1 MEILSR
7 LRYSDM
13 KLKVENFGPIHYA
26 DIELKPLTVIIGKNN
41 AGKSML
47 AQLIFALM
55 MLREGSIPTRTLM
68 PYLRLISI
76 EDIFIIVYRELSIAF
91 SVENFW
97 KKIKETKELTLHS
110 CMEIILNMIINS
122 LTHFPLNKA
131 LGNILERNF
140 ALELKNLV
148 NLYSE
153 YAKVECAYSKY
164 FTVEFT
170 ITKDGNLSS
179 KFNVEASKELID
191 DILKDKKINEL
202 IGRILSFKTNRDF
215 PTSIIP
221 IIEEVVKLIIAD
233 FILPTK
239 PLSSTIYIPAGRA
252 GLLEGYEAVSSAL
265 ITLAPVA
272 PLKGITM
279 PPMPAM
285 ASEFYSLLLQLEGK
299 KGPFAKISDLFK
311 EILEGDIVLEKLK
324 LPEGKSKM
332 VYKFKF
338 KDKESSIDLI
348 HAASMVKELS
358 PIYLI
363 IRELADKGSL
373 IIIEEPE
380 SHLHPA
386 AQIKLM
392 EIFAKLVNEGLNILI
407 TTHSDLLL
415 RKLAQ
420 LIMESSSKK
429 TNVYLKPEDVAVY
442 LLKPNEKG
450 FISQK
455 VNIIEGL
462 PTFDEVIEQ
471 LYEKEKELSYLYF
484 QK

>member
-1 MEILSR
+1 
-7 LRYSDM
+7 M
-13 KLKVENFGPIHYA
+13 KIVLDVIIDSFTHSLN
-26 DIELKPLTVIIGKNN
+26 KPL
-41 AGKSML
+41 
-47 AQLIFALM
+47 
-55 MLREGSIPTRTLM
+55 GS
-68 PYLRLISI
+68 
-76 EDIFIIVYRELSIAF
+76 F
-91 SVENFW
+91 
-97 KKIKETKELTLHS
+97 
-110 CMEIILNMIINS
+110 
-122 LTHFPLNKA
+122 
-131 LGNILERNF
+131 LERSF
-140 ALELKNLV
+140 AIEFKNLV
-148 NLYSE
+148 NLYSD
-153 YAKVECAYSKY
+153 YTKAECTYNEHLI
-164 FTVEFT
+164 VEFT
-170 ITKDGNLSS
+170 ITKEGNLSARFDV
-179 KFNVEASKELID
+179 KTIEELID
-191 DILKDKKINEL
+191 NILRDKEINEL
-202 IGRILSFKTNRDF
+202 IEKTLSLKDKRDF
-215 PTSIIP
+215 AIDMVII
-221 IIEEVVKLIIAD
+221 IK
-233 FILPTK
+233 ILTEFLFPESL
-239 PLSSTIYIPAGRA
+239 PLSPLYIPASRA
-252 GLLEGYEAVSSAL
+252 RLLEGYEAVSSAL

-415 RKLAQ
+415 RKLAH

>member
-47 AQLIFALM
+47 AQLIFTLM
-55 MLREGSIPTRTLM
+55 RLRESINPSYILKPFLPHIFSIPENTLIGI
-68 PYLRLISI
+68 LQHFL
-76 EDIFIIVYRELSIAF
+76 
-91 SVENFW
+91 SVENFQR
-97 KKIKETKELTLHS
+97 KIKETKELTPFSYLKIVLDVIIDSFTHS
-110 CMEIILNMIINS
+110 
-122 LTHFPLNKA
+122 LNKP
-131 LGNILERNF
+131 LGSFLEKSF
-140 ALELKNLV
+140 AIEFKNLV
-148 NLYSE
+148 NLYSD
-153 YAKVECAYSKY
+153 YTKAECTYNEHLI
-164 FTVEFT
+164 VEFT
-170 ITKDGNLSS
+170 ITKEGNLSARFDV
-179 KFNVEASKELID
+179 KTIGELID
-191 DILKDKKINEL
+191 NILRDKEINEL
-202 IGRILSFKTNRDF
+202 IEKTLSLKDKRDF
-215 PTSIIP
+215 AIDMVII
-221 IIEEVVKLIIAD
+221 IK
-233 FILPTK
+233 ILTK
-239 PLSSTIYIPAGRA
+239 FLFPESLPLSPLYIPAGRA

-373 IIIEEPE
+373 LIIEEPE

>member
-1 MEILSR
+1 
-7 LRYSDM
+7 M

-47 AQLIFALM
+47 AQLIFTLM
-55 MLREGSIPTRTLM
+55 RLRESINPSYILKPFLPHIFSIPENTLIGI
-68 PYLRLISI
+68 LQHFL
-76 EDIFIIVYRELSIAF
+76 
-91 SVENFW
+91 SVENFQRR
-97 KKIKETKELTLHS
+97 IKETKELTPFSYLKIVLDVIIDSFTHS
-110 CMEIILNMIINS
+110 
-122 LTHFPLNKA
+122 LNKP
-131 LGNILERNF
+131 LGSFLERSF
-140 ALELKNLV
+140 AIEFKNLV
-148 NLYSE
+148 NLYSD
-153 YAKVECAYSKY
+153 YTKAECTYNEHLI
-164 FTVEFT
+164 VEFT
-170 ITKDGNLSS
+170 ITKEGNLSARFDV
-179 KFNVEASKELID
+179 KTIEELID
-191 DILKDKKINEL
+191 NILRDKEINEL
-202 IGRILSFKTNRDF
+202 IEKTLSLKDKRDF
-215 PTSIIP
+215 AIDMVII
-221 IIEEVVKLIIAD
+221 IK
-233 FILPTK
+233 ILTEFLFPESL
-239 PLSSTIYIPAGRA
+239 PLSPLYIPAGRA

-285 ASEFYSLLLQLEGK
+285 ASEFYSLLIQLEGK
-299 KGPFAKISDLFK
+299 KGPFGKISDLFK
-311 EILEGDIVLEKLK
+311 ELLEGEIVLEKLK

>member
-47 AQLIFALM
+47 AQLIFTLM
-55 MLREGSIPTRTLM
+55 RLRESINPSYILKPFLPHIFSIPENTLIGI
-68 PYLRLISI
+68 LQHFL
-76 EDIFIIVYRELSIAF
+76 
-91 SVENFW
+91 SVENFQRR
-97 KKIKETKELTLHS
+97 IKETKELTPFSYLKIVLDVIIDSFTHS
-110 CMEIILNMIINS
+110 
-122 LTHFPLNKA
+122 LNKP
-131 LGNILERNF
+131 LGSFLERSF
-140 ALELKNLV
+140 AIEFKNLV
-148 NLYSE
+148 NLYSD
-153 YAKVECAYSKY
+153 YTKAECTYNEHLI
-164 FTVEFT
+164 VEFT
-170 ITKDGNLSS
+170 ITKEGNLSARFDV
-179 KFNVEASKELID
+179 KTIEELID
-191 DILKDKKINEL
+191 NILRDKEINEL
-202 IGRILSFKTNRDF
+202 IEKTLSLKDKRDF
-215 PTSIIP
+215 AIDMVII
-221 IIEEVVKLIIAD
+221 IK
-233 FILPTK
+233 ILTEFLFPESL
-239 PLSSTIYIPAGRA
+239 PLSPLYIPAGRA

>member
-1 MEILSR
+1 
-7 LRYSDM
+7 M

-47 AQLIFALM
+47 AQLIFTLM
-55 MLREGSIPTRTLM
+55 RLRESINPSYILKPFLPHIFSIPENTLIGI
-68 PYLRLISI
+68 LQHFL
-76 EDIFIIVYRELSIAF
+76 
-91 SVENFW
+91 SVENFQR
-97 KKIKETKELTLHS
+97 KIKETKELTPFSYLKIVLDVIIDSFTHS
-110 CMEIILNMIINS
+110 
-122 LTHFPLNKA
+122 LNKP
-131 LGNILERNF
+131 LGSFLERSF
-140 ALELKNLV
+140 AIEFKNLV
-148 NLYSE
+148 NLYSD
-153 YAKVECAYSKY
+153 YTKAECTYNEHLI
-164 FTVEFT
+164 VEFT
-170 ITKDGNLSS
+170 ITKEGNLSARFDV
-179 KFNVEASKELID
+179 KTIEELID
-191 DILKDKKINEL
+191 NILRDKEINEL
-202 IGRILSFKTNRDF
+202 IEKTLSLKDKRDF
-215 PTSIIP
+215 AIDMVII
-221 IIEEVVKLIIAD
+221 IK
-233 FILPTK
+233 ILTEFLFPESL
-239 PLSSTIYIPAGRA
+239 PLSPLYIPAGRA

-415 RKLAQ
+415 RKLAH

>member
-1 MEILSR
+1 
-7 LRYSDM
+7 M

-47 AQLIFALM
+47 AQLIFTLM
-55 MLREGSIPTRTLM
+55 RLRESINPSYILKPFLPHIFSIPENTLIGI
-68 PYLRLISI
+68 LQHFL
-76 EDIFIIVYRELSIAF
+76 
-91 SVENFW
+91 SVENFQR
-97 KKIKETKELTLHS
+97 KIKETKELTPFSYLKIVLDVIIDSFTHS
-110 CMEIILNMIINS
+110 
-122 LTHFPLNKA
+122 LNKP
-131 LGNILERNF
+131 LGSFLERSF
-140 ALELKNLV
+140 AIEFKNLV
-148 NLYSE
+148 NLYSD
-153 YAKVECAYSKY
+153 YTKAECTYNEHLI
-164 FTVEFT
+164 VEFT
-170 ITKDGNLSS
+170 ITKEGNLSARFDV
-179 KFNVEASKELID
+179 KTIEELID
-191 DILKDKKINEL
+191 NILRDKEINEL
-202 IGRILSFKTNRDF
+202 IEKTLSLKDKRDF
-215 PTSIIP
+215 AIDMVII
-221 IIEEVVKLIIAD
+221 IK
-233 FILPTK
+233 ILTEFLFPESL
-239 PLSSTIYIPAGRA
+239 PLSPLYIPAGRA

-348 HAASMVKELS
+348 HASSMVKELS

-442 LLKPNEKG
+442 LLKPNKKG

>member
-1 MEILSR
+1 
-7 LRYSDM
+7 M
-13 KLKVENFGPIHYA
+13 K
-26 DIELKPLTVIIGKNN
+26 
-41 AGKSML
+41 
-47 AQLIFALM
+47 
-55 MLREGSIPTRTLM
+55 
-68 PYLRLISI
+68 
-76 EDIFIIVYRELSIAF
+76 IVLD
-91 SVENFW
+91 V
-97 KKIKETKELTLHS
+97 
-110 CMEIILNMIINS
+110 IINS
-122 LTHFPLNKA
+122 LTHSLNKV
-131 LGNILERNF
+131 LGSFLEKNF
-140 ALELKNLV
+140 AIEFKNLV
-148 NLYSE
+148 NLYSD
-153 YAKVECAYSKY
+153 YTKVECAYNKY
-164 FTVEFT
+164 SVVEFT
-170 ITKDGNLSS
+170 ITKTGNLSARFYV
-179 KFNVEASKELID
+179 KTMEELID
-191 DILKDKKINEL
+191 NILRDKEINEL
-202 IGRILSFKTNRDF
+202 IEKTLSLKDKRDF
-215 PTSIIP
+215 TLDIAIKIIK
-221 IIEEVVKLIIAD
+221 IITEFLFPEK
-233 FILPTK
+233 P
-239 PLSSTIYIPAGRA
+239 PLSPLYSRIIYIPAGRA

-265 ITLAPVA
+265 ITLTPIA
-272 PLKGITM
+272 PLRGITM

-285 ASEFYSLLLQLEGK
+285 ASQFYSLLLLLEGK
-299 KGPFAKISDLFK
+299 KGPFGKISDLFQ
-311 EILEGDIVLEKLK
+311 EVLEGDIVLEKLK

-373 IIIEEPE
+373 LIIEEPE

-415 RKLAQ
+415 RKLAH

-455 VNIIEGL
+455 VNIIEEL

>member
-47 AQLIFALM
+47 AQLIFTLM
-55 MLREGSIPTRTLM
+55 RLRESINPSYILKPFLPHIFSIPENTLIGI
-68 PYLRLISI
+68 LQHFL
-76 EDIFIIVYRELSIAF
+76 
-91 SVENFW
+91 SVENFQR
-97 KKIKETKELTLHS
+97 KIKETKELTPFSYLKIVLDVIIDSFTHS
-110 CMEIILNMIINS
+110 
-122 LTHFPLNKA
+122 LNKP
-131 LGNILERNF
+131 LGSFLERSF
-140 ALELKNLV
+140 AIEFKNLV
-148 NLYSE
+148 NLYSD
-153 YAKVECAYSKY
+153 YTKAECTYNEHLI
-164 FTVEFT
+164 VEFT
-170 ITKDGNLSS
+170 ITKEGNLSARFDV
-179 KFNVEASKELID
+179 KTIEELID
-191 DILKDKKINEL
+191 NILRDKEINEL
-202 IGRILSFKTNRDF
+202 IEKTLSLKDKRDF
-215 PTSIIP
+215 AIDMVII
-221 IIEEVVKLIIAD
+221 IK
-233 FILPTK
+233 ILTEFLFPESL
-239 PLSSTIYIPAGRA
+239 PLSPLYIPAGRA

-285 ASEFYSLLLQLEGK
+285 ASEFYSLLLQLEGR
-299 KGPFAKISDLFK
+299 KGPFGKISDLFK

-373 IIIEEPE
+373 LIIEEPE

-415 RKLAQ
+415 RKLAH

-455 VNIIEGL
+455 VNIIEEL

>member
-47 AQLIFALM
+47 AQLIFTLM
-55 MLREGSIPTRTLM
+55 RLRESINPSYILKPFLPHIFSIPENTLIGI
-68 PYLRLISI
+68 LQHFL
-76 EDIFIIVYRELSIAF
+76 
-91 SVENFW
+91 SVENFQR
-97 KKIKETKELTLHS
+97 KIKETKELTPFSYLKIVLDVIIDSFTHS
-110 CMEIILNMIINS
+110 
-122 LTHFPLNKA
+122 LNKP
-131 LGNILERNF
+131 LGSFLERSF
-140 ALELKNLV
+140 AIEFKNLV
-148 NLYSE
+148 NLYSD
-153 YAKVECAYSKY
+153 YTKAECTYNEHLI
-164 FTVEFT
+164 VEFT
-170 ITKDGNLSS
+170 ITKEGNLSARFDV
-179 KFNVEASKELID
+179 KTIEELID
-191 DILKDKKINEL
+191 NILRDKEINEL
-202 IGRILSFKTNRDF
+202 IEKTLSLKDKRDF
-215 PTSIIP
+215 AIDMVII
-221 IIEEVVKLIIAD
+221 IK
-233 FILPTK
+233 ILTEFLFPESL
-239 PLSSTIYIPAGRA
+239 PLSPLYIPAGRA

-338 KDKESSIDLI
+338 KDEESSIDLI

-415 RKLAQ
+415 RKLAH

>member
-47 AQLIFALM
+47 AQLIFTLM
-55 MLREGSIPTRTLM
+55 RLRESINPSYILKPFLPHIFSIPENTLIGI
-68 PYLRLISI
+68 LQHFL
-76 EDIFIIVYRELSIAF
+76 
-91 SVENFW
+91 SVENFQR
-97 KKIKETKELTLHS
+97 KIKETKELTPFSYLKIVLDVIIDSFTHS
-110 CMEIILNMIINS
+110 
-122 LTHFPLNKA
+122 LNKP
-131 LGNILERNF
+131 LGSFLERSF
-140 ALELKNLV
+140 AIEFKNLV
-148 NLYSE
+148 NLYSD
-153 YAKVECAYSKY
+153 YTKAECTYNEHLI
-164 FTVEFT
+164 VEFT
-170 ITKDGNLSS
+170 ITKEGNLSARFDV
-179 KFNVEASKELID
+179 KTIEELID
-191 DILKDKKINEL
+191 NILRDKEINEL
-202 IGRILSFKTNRDF
+202 IEKTLSLKDKRDF
-215 PTSIIP
+215 AIDMVII
-221 IIEEVVKLIIAD
+221 IK
-233 FILPTK
+233 ILTEFLFPESL
-239 PLSSTIYIPAGRA
+239 PLSPLYIPAGRA

-299 KGPFAKISDLFK
+299 KGPFAKISDLFQ
-311 EILEGDIVLEKLK
+311 EVLEGEIILEKLK

-415 RKLAQ
+415 RKLAH

>member
-1 MEILSR
+1 
-7 LRYSDM
+7 M

-47 AQLIFALM
+47 AQLIFTLM
-55 MLREGSIPTRTLM
+55 RLRESINPSYILKPFLPHIFSIPENTLIGI
-68 PYLRLISI
+68 LQHFL
-76 EDIFIIVYRELSIAF
+76 
-91 SVENFW
+91 SVENFQRR
-97 KKIKETKELTLHS
+97 IKETKELTPFSYLKIVLDVIIDSFTHS
-110 CMEIILNMIINS
+110 
-122 LTHFPLNKA
+122 LNKP
-131 LGNILERNF
+131 LGSFLERSF
-140 ALELKNLV
+140 AIEFKNLV
-148 NLYSE
+148 NLYSD
-153 YAKVECAYSKY
+153 YTKAECTYNEHLI
-164 FTVEFT
+164 VEFT
-170 ITKDGNLSS
+170 ITKEGNLSARFDV
-179 KFNVEASKELID
+179 KTIEELID
-191 DILKDKKINEL
+191 NILRDKEINEL
-202 IGRILSFKTNRDF
+202 IEKTLSLKDKRDF
-215 PTSIIP
+215 AIDMVII
-221 IIEEVVKLIIAD
+221 IK
-233 FILPTK
+233 ILTEFLFPESL
-239 PLSSTIYIPAGRA
+239 PLSPLYIPAGRA

>member
-47 AQLIFALM
+47 AQLIFTLM
-55 MLREGSIPTRTLM
+55 RLRESINPSYILKPFLPHIFSIPENTLNGM
-68 PYLRLISI
+68 LQHCL
-76 EDIFIIVYRELSIAF
+76 
-91 SVENFW
+91 SVENFQR
-97 KKIKETKELTLHS
+97 KIKETKELTPFSYLKIVLDVIIDSFTHS
-110 CMEIILNMIINS
+110 
-122 LTHFPLNKA
+122 LNKP
-131 LGNILERNF
+131 LGSFLERSF
-140 ALELKNLV
+140 AIEFKNLV
-148 NLYSE
+148 NLYSD
-153 YAKVECAYSKY
+153 YTKAECTYNEHLI
-164 FTVEFT
+164 VEFT
-170 ITKDGNLSS
+170 ITKEGNLSARFDV
-179 KFNVEASKELID
+179 KTIEELID
-191 DILKDKKINEL
+191 NILRDKEINEL
-202 IGRILSFKTNRDF
+202 IEKTLSLKDKRDF
-215 PTSIIP
+215 AIDMVII
-221 IIEEVVKLIIAD
+221 IK
-233 FILPTK
+233 ILTEFLFPESL
-239 PLSSTIYIPAGRA
+239 PLSPLYIPAGRA

-311 EILEGDIVLEKLK
+311 ELLEGDIVLEKLK

-415 RKLAQ
+415 RKLAH

>member
-47 AQLIFALM
+47 AQLIFTLM
-55 MLREGSIPTRTLM
+55 RLRESINPSYILKPFLPHIFSIPENTLIGI
-68 PYLRLISI
+68 LQHFL
-76 EDIFIIVYRELSIAF
+76 
-91 SVENFW
+91 SVENFQR
-97 KKIKETKELTLHS
+97 KIKETKELTPFSYLKIVLDVIIDSFTHS
-110 CMEIILNMIINS
+110 
-122 LTHFPLNKA
+122 LNKP
-131 LGNILERNF
+131 LGSFLERSF
-140 ALELKNLV
+140 AIEFKNLV
-148 NLYSE
+148 NLYSD
-153 YAKVECAYSKY
+153 YTKAECTYNEHLI
-164 FTVEFT
+164 VEFT
-170 ITKDGNLSS
+170 ITKEGNLSARFDV
-179 KFNVEASKELID
+179 KTIEELID
-191 DILKDKKINEL
+191 NILRDKEINEL
-202 IGRILSFKTNRDF
+202 IEKTLSLKDKRDF
-215 PTSIIP
+215 AIDMVII
-221 IIEEVVKLIIAD
+221 IK
-233 FILPTK
+233 ILTEFLFPESL
-239 PLSSTIYIPAGRA
+239 PLSPLYIPAGRA

-415 RKLAQ
+415 RKLAH

-442 LLKPNEKG
+442 LLKPNKKG

>member
-47 AQLIFALM
+47 AQLIFTLM
-55 MLREGSIPTRTLM
+55 RLRESINPSYILKPFLPHIFSIPENTLIGI
-68 PYLRLISI
+68 LQHFL
-76 EDIFIIVYRELSIAF
+76 
-91 SVENFW
+91 SVENFQR
-97 KKIKETKELTLHS
+97 KIKETKELTPFSYLKIVLDVIIDSFTHS
-110 CMEIILNMIINS
+110 
-122 LTHFPLNKA
+122 LNKP
-131 LGNILERNF
+131 LGSFLERSF
-140 ALELKNLV
+140 AIEFKNLV
-148 NLYSE
+148 NLYSD
-153 YAKVECAYSKY
+153 YTKAECTYNEHLI
-164 FTVEFT
+164 VEFT
-170 ITKDGNLSS
+170 ITKEGNLSARFDV
-179 KFNVEASKELID
+179 KTIEELID
-191 DILKDKKINEL
+191 NILRDKEINEL
-202 IGRILSFKTNRDF
+202 IEKTLSLKDKRDF
-215 PTSIIP
+215 AIDMVII
-221 IIEEVVKLIIAD
+221 IK
-233 FILPTK
+233 ILTEFLFPESL
-239 PLSSTIYIPAGRA
+239 PLSPLYIPAGRA

-415 RKLAQ
+415 RKLAH

>member
-7 LRYSDM
+7 LRCSDM

-47 AQLIFALM
+47 AQLIFTLM
-55 MLREGSIPTRTLM
+55 RLRESINPSYILKPFLSHIFSIPENTLIGI
-68 PYLRLISI
+68 LQHFL
-76 EDIFIIVYRELSIAF
+76 
-91 SVENFW
+91 SVENFQR
-97 KKIKETKELTLHS
+97 KIKETKELTPFSYLKIVLDVIIDSFTHS
-110 CMEIILNMIINS
+110 
-122 LTHFPLNKA
+122 LNKP
-131 LGNILERNF
+131 LGSFLERSF
-140 ALELKNLV
+140 AIEFKNLV
-148 NLYSE
+148 NLYSD
-153 YAKVECAYSKY
+153 YTKAECTYNEHLI
-164 FTVEFT
+164 VEFT
-170 ITKDGNLSS
+170 ITKEGNLSARFDV
-179 KFNVEASKELID
+179 KTIEELID
-191 DILKDKKINEL
+191 NILRDKEINEL
-202 IGRILSFKTNRDF
+202 IEKTLSFKDKRDF
-215 PTSIIP
+215 AIDMVII
-221 IIEEVVKLIIAD
+221 IK
-233 FILPTK
+233 ILTEFLFPESL
-239 PLSSTIYIPAGRA
+239 PLSPLYIPAGRA

-311 EILEGDIVLEKLK
+311 EILEGDIVLQKLK

-415 RKLAQ
+415 RKLAH

>member
-1 MEILSR
+1 
-7 LRYSDM
+7 M

-47 AQLIFALM
+47 AQLIFTLM
-55 MLREGSIPTRTLM
+55 RLRESINPSYILKPFLPHIFSIPENTLIGI
-68 PYLRLISI
+68 LQHFL
-76 EDIFIIVYRELSIAF
+76 
-91 SVENFW
+91 SVENFQR
-97 KKIKETKELTLHS
+97 KIKETKELTPFSYLKIVLDVIIDSFTHS
-110 CMEIILNMIINS
+110 
-122 LTHFPLNKA
+122 LNKP
-131 LGNILERNF
+131 LGSFLERSF
-140 ALELKNLV
+140 AIEFKNLV
-148 NLYSE
+148 NLYSD
-153 YAKVECAYSKY
+153 YTKAECTYNEHLI
-164 FTVEFT
+164 VEFT
-170 ITKDGNLSS
+170 ITKEGNLSARFDV
-179 KFNVEASKELID
+179 KTIEELID
-191 DILKDKKINEL
+191 NILRDKEINEL
-202 IGRILSFKTNRDF
+202 IEKTLSLKDKRDF
-215 PTSIIP
+215 VIDMVII
-221 IIEEVVKLIIAD
+221 IK
-233 FILPTK
+233 ILTEFLFPESL
-239 PLSSTIYIPAGRA
+239 PLSPLYIPAGRA

-415 RKLAQ
+415 RKLAH